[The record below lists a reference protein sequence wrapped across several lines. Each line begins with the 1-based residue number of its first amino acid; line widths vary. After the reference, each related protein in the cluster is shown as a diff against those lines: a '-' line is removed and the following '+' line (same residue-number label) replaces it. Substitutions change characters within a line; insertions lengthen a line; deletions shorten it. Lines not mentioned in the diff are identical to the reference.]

1 MLSAM
6 AQHVPSEKAVD
17 SWTEDALTVTRVHGR
32 PRHSRFTPLRVAEAP
47 PVRSLTGTRVTS
59 GHYVDNGEAFTVV
72 DNWRT
77 RSTAHAYTS
86 RSWIGTTRF
95 WRRRE

>member
-1 MLSAM
+1 MLSTVTRHGPAEED
-6 AQHVPSEKAVD
+6 QD
-17 SWTEDALTVTRVHGR
+17 DWTEDALTVTRIHRR

-59 GHYVDNGEAFTVV
+59 GQYVDNGEEFTVV